1 MQEQKN
7 LETKEYRRRHGDWN
21 SKLNAA
27 VDQQLAKFKMHA
39 PPLLEK

>member
-7 LETKEYRRRHGDWN
+7 VETNDNRRRHGAWN

-39 PPLLEK
+39 PPPLEK